1 MARSAVAVL
10 LAIANELAL
19 LWLLF
24 RGDSSALK
32 AEKEGE

>member
-1 MARSAVAVL
+1 MARSAVAEL
-10 LAIANELAL
+10 LAIANKLAL
-19 LWLLF
+19 LWLLL